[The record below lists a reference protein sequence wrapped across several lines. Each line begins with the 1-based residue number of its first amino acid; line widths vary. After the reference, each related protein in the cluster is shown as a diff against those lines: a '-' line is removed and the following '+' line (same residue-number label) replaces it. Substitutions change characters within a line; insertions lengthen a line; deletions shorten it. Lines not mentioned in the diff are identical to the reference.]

1 MSASAVPASA
11 GAGTD
16 GGAHVGTRDGAC
28 PDAVGTVSYGPST
41 PVDLTV
47 TLQRLAHGR
56 FDPTQQ
62 RTPDGA
68 LWRTTRPPSGPAT
81 LRLVQRGTHRVDASA
96 WGPGAAEALA
106 SVPELLGDR
115 DDPSSFSPLR
125 ADLHDAHRRHSGLR
139 VPRTGRVLEA
149 LVPAVLEQ
157 RVIASTAFS
166 AWRWLL
172 DRHGEP
178 APGPAPAGMR
188 VVPDAHGWLG
198 VPEWDFHR
206 AGVDPR
212 RARTVLA
219 CARVAGR
226 LEEAVTMT
234 PEDAARR
241 LQAVPGVGVWT
252 AAEVAQRALGDADAV
267 SVGDYHLAKGVGWA
281 LVGRRVD
288 DATMLELLAPWRP
301 HRYRVIRLL
310 ELTGRAFAP
319 RRGPRLTVQDHR
331 RG

>member
-1 MSASAVPASA
+1 
-11 GAGTD
+11 
-16 GGAHVGTRDGAC
+16 
-28 PDAVGTVSYGPST
+28 
-41 PVDLTV
+41 
-47 TLQRLAHGR
+47 
-56 FDPTQQ
+56 
-62 RTPDGA
+62 
-68 LWRTTRPPSGPAT
+68 
-81 LRLVQRGTHRVDASA
+81 
-96 WGPGAAEALA
+96 
-106 SVPELLGDR
+106 
-115 DDPSSFSPLR
+115 
-125 ADLHDAHRRHSGLR
+125 
-139 VPRTGRVLEA
+139 
-149 LVPAVLEQ
+149 VLEQ
-157 RVIASTAFS
+157 RVIASTAFT

-172 DRHGEP
+172 DRHGSP

-188 VVPDAHGWLG
+188 VVPEARGWLD

-212 RARTVLA
+212 RARTVVA
-219 CARVAGR
+219 CARVASR
-226 LEEAVTMT
+226 LEETTTMS
-234 PEDAARR
+234 PADAARR

-288 DATMLELLAPWRP
+288 DAAMLELLAPWRP

-310 ELTGRAFAP
+310 ELTGRALAP